1 MVAGWGVHGKRYNPC
16 QAFDGAPTEIV
27 AGELTPMPNFDSR
40 DLLLE
45 VLDRGFDQSSWHG
58 PNLRSSLRGVTIK
71 EAAFRPGKNRHNIW
85 EQVVHAAYW
94 KYTVRRRIAGEKRG
108 SFPLKGSNWFPR
120 PLGNDS
126 RNLWEADL
134 LLLDQTHATLRE
146 VVAGVPASRLS
157 SPIPGTKV
165 TYAKLIMG
173 IAAHDVYHAGQ
184 INLLKRMARGSPE

>member
-1 MVAGWGVHGKRYNPC
+1 MPK
-16 QAFDGAPTEIV
+16 FDA
-27 AGELTPMPNFDSR
+27 R

-45 VLDRGFDQSSWHG
+45 VLDRGFDHASWHG

-71 EAAFRPGKNRHNIW
+71 EASFRPGKNRHSIW
-85 EQVVHAAYW
+85 EHVVHAAYW

-108 SFPLKGSNWFPR
+108 SFPLKGSNWFQR
-120 PLGNDS
+120 PLGNGS
-126 RNLWEADL
+126 LGLWEADL

-146 VVAGVPASRLS
+146 VVAKVPASRLR
-157 SPIPGTKV
+157 SPIRGGAV

-184 INLLKRMARGSPE
+184 INLLKRLARSK